1 VKGVITK
8 AQAVQNN
15 KRCCIWDFWR
25 YFKDRVPG
33 RLTGNAGGKEIEA
46 MADSLALLALLIG
59 LELVLGVDNILVIS
73 IFVGRLPESQ
83 RTKARII
90 GLALALVAR
99 VIMLFILLKLSNLT
113 SPIVLDF
120 SIRDIILLAG
130 GLFLLW
136 EAVSEIHH
144 TIELKEEE
152 HAAAG
157 NISKGFQAVIIQIV
171 LLDIVFSIDSV
182 ITAIGLT
189 NKLWIIIAAV
199 LLSFAAI
206 LVFAKPIGDFI
217 LRHPA
222 LKILALSFLITIGIT
237 IFMEGLHKHV
247 PKAYIYLP
255 MGFALFVEMLQMRYE
270 HNRRFR
276 RLMAKEE

>member
-1 VKGVITK
+1 
-8 AQAVQNN
+8 
-15 KRCCIWDFWR
+15 
-25 YFKDRVPG
+25 
-33 RLTGNAGGKEIEA
+33 
-46 MADSLALLALLIG
+46 MADALAILALLIG

-83 RTKARII
+83 RNKARII

-99 VIMLFILLKLSNLT
+99 VIMLFVLLKLSGLT
-113 SPIVLDF
+113 NAVILDL
-120 SIRDIILLAG
+120 SIRDLILLAG

-136 EAVSEIHH
+136 KAVAEIHH
-144 TIELKEEE
+144 TVEFKEEE
-152 HAAAG
+152 AAAAG
-157 NISKGFQAVIIQIV
+157 NVSKGFQTVITQIV

-189 NKLWIIIAAV
+189 DTLWIIVTAV

-206 LVFAKPIGDFI
+206 LVFAKPIGEFI
-217 LRHPA
+217 LRHPS
-222 LKILALSFLITIGIT
+222 LKILALSFLITIGVT

-255 MGFALFVEMLQMRYE
+255 MGFALLVEMLQMRYE
-270 HNRRFR
+270 YNKKRKIRT
-276 RLMAKEE
+276 AEG